1 MDNMNENGR
10 MADAMA
16 LEFTL
21 LLLELDMSVRS
32 NWNLKYLPNYTL
44 SNFVNYY
51 FNFK

>member
-21 LLLELDMSVRS
+21 LLLELGMKANTGMMEDMAMAD
-32 NWNLKYLPNYTL
+32 
-44 SNFVNYY
+44 NFGVMEI
-51 FNFK
+51 